1 MEKVNEKLREQAMFP
16 GKIRIFLP
24 INPMVSRS
32 FHFTP
37 MSSFLDIFNA
47 FIANKSSFL
56 LQLLKTFLTLFK
68 FYKGNDTEI
77 FREQT
82 EIIANVF
89 KTI

>member
-1 MEKVNEKLREQAMFP
+1 MEKVNENLREQAMFP

-47 FIANKSSFL
+47 FIAN
-56 LQLLKTFLTLFK
+56 
-68 FYKGNDTEI
+68 
-77 FREQT
+77 
-82 EIIANVF
+82 
-89 KTI
+89 